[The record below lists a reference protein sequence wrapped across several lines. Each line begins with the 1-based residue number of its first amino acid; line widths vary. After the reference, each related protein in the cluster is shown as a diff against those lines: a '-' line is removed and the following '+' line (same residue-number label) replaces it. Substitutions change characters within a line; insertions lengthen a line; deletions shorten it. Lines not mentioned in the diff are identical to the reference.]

1 MWPRNLISSDSGI
14 IMGLLESPINTNK
27 PYQWISTIRKKLF
40 GLVEICCKH
49 TLLNAQMACLFFWPV
64 LIWCHLQRMML
75 LIWLEVCF
83 SPPPLRI
90 YPGCCA
96 GFSIYAQTLPSSQQ
110 FPNWLLL
117 YRIPGGSIL
126 FSGVKQ
132 IQNKL
137 VRSFSYFT
145 SSRKKEVCG
154 RFNIKGTAVVVFFFN
169 FSLQDQ

>member
-1 MWPRNLISSDSGI
+1 
-14 IMGLLESPINTNK
+14 MGLLESPINTNK
-27 PYQWISTIRKKLF
+27 PYQWISTQGEKLF

-49 TLLNAQMACLFFWPV
+49 TLLNAQMACLFFFFLACLKMSFTENDV
-64 LIWCHLQRMML
+64 ADLTGSL
-75 LIWLEVCF
+75 L
-83 SPPPLRI
+83 SPPPLWI
-90 YPGCCA
+90 YPPLGAVLVSPFMHKPCQVL
-96 GFSIYAQTLPSSQQ
+96 SNSL
-110 FPNWLLL
+110 NWLLL

-154 RFNIKGTAVVVFFFN
+154 RFNIKGTAVVVFF
-169 FSLQDQ
+169 

>member
-1 MWPRNLISSDSGI
+1 MSFTENDVADLTGS
-14 IMGLLESPINTNK
+14 LL
-27 PYQWISTIRKKLF
+27 
-40 GLVEICCKH
+40 
-49 TLLNAQMACLFFWPV
+49 
-64 LIWCHLQRMML
+64 
-75 LIWLEVCF
+75 

-90 YPGCCA
+90 YPPLGAVLVSPFMHKPCQVL
-96 GFSIYAQTLPSSQQ
+96 SNSL
-110 FPNWLLL
+110 NWLLL

-154 RFNIKGTAVVVFFFN
+154 RFNIKGTAVVVFFFLIFPHRISKFQSWKKLYITQSFLFDN
-169 FSLQDQ
+169 QNIFFSFLKNLRHKWPINTYAALPGKPTN